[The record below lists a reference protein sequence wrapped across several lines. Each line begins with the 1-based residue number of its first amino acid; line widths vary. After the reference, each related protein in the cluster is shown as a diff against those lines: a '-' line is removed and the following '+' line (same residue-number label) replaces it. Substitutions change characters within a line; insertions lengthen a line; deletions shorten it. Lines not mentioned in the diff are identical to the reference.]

1 MLPVLLLL
9 NLALL
14 LWLIVPRLLVAG
26 TWRVRHPVAVLRLW
40 FLALASG
47 VGALV
52 ATVVLLVDDALS
64 LTPFAE
70 MPGVPIG
77 RSVVVAMLAWFAL
90 ALVGGALA
98 LVVGVVEQRWRE
110 DRRVRDEL
118 SRLAALGRP
127 LTFSDPAADAVI
139 GALRPGA
146 PVTVVAD
153 DALSAVALPGS
164 GGRVLVGERV
174 VEELEPGELAAVIAH
189 ERAHLRRRHHLLIGI
204 AELHAACLP
213 GSPAGRDLR
222 RATRLLVELI
232 ADDDAAREVGAPIVA
247 AALRRIGSSGPV
259 RSEARDAVLLRSE
272 RLERRL
278 SARSSSRR

>member
-1 MLPVLLLL
+1 MLPALLLL

-52 ATVVLLVDDALS
+52 ATVVLLVDAALT
-64 LTPFAE
+64 LTPFAD

-90 ALVGGALA
+90 ALVGGAIA
-98 LVVGVVEQRWRE
+98 LVVGVVEQRWRG

-118 SRLAALGRP
+118 RRLAALGRP
-127 LTFSDPAADAVI
+127 LTSSEPAADAVI
-139 GALRPGA
+139 CALRPGA
-146 PVTVVAD
+146 PVIVVAD
-153 DALSAVALPGS
+153 DVLSAVALPGS
-164 GGRVLVGERV
+164 GGRVLVAEGV
-174 VEELEPGELAAVIAH
+174 VEQLEPGELAAVIAH

-222 RATRLLVELI
+222 HATRLLVELI
-232 ADDDAAREVGAPIVA
+232 ADDDAARELGPQVVA
-247 AALRRIGSSGPV
+247 TALRRIGSAGPITTEV
-259 RSEARDAVLLRSE
+259 RDAVLLRSE

-278 SARSSSRR
+278 SARSPSRR